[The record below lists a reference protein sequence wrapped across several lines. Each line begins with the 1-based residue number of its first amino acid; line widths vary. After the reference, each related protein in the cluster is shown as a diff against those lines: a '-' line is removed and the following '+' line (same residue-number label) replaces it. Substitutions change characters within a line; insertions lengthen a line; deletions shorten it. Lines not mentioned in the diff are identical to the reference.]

1 MQAAKTI
8 TRRKAKVNR
17 AAVAGRTAKKRKP
30 SDTLHGIRVL
40 LDAAQAAMAGLLKN
54 PLHFDLAEGPVNLA
68 TDKPILD
75 SLLLVDRALEMLG
88 QVNDGDLDY
97 PADYFYSPVN
107 PKHTRRM
114 AHLLDL
120 ASAGYGAAA

>member
-17 AAVAGRTAKKRKP
+17 AAVAGRTAKKAKP

-40 LDAAQAAMAGLLKN
+40 LDAAQTAMAGLLKD
-54 PLHFDLAEGPVNLA
+54 PLQFDLAEGPMDFS
-68 TDKPILD
+68 TEKPILD

-88 QVNDGDLDY
+88 QVNNEDLDH

-114 AHLLDL
+114 ARLLDL

>member
-1 MQAAKTI
+1 MQAPKTI

-40 LDAAQAAMAGLLKN
+40 LRAAQTAMAALLKN
-54 PLHFDLAEGPVNLA
+54 PLHFDLAEGPV
-68 TDKPILD
+68 DFSIEKPILD
-75 SLLLVDRALEMLG
+75 SLLLVDHALEMLG
-88 QVNDGDLDY
+88 QVNDADLDH

-107 PKHTRRM
+107 PTYTRRV
-114 AHLLDL
+114 AHLLDS
-120 ASAGYGAAA
+120 ASAA